1 MIIATLF
8 LAAVQL
14 PAAAPHAPY
23 WQQGVRYEIR
33 ARLDEASGVL
43 GGQQQVTYINRSPDT
58 LTTFAFHL
66 HLNAFRPG
74 SRWADA
80 DSVERRRRLFTGH
93 LRRTLIHRDQVCRTP
108 WCGAPIRHLD
118 HATAVHQDGA
128 TSLDNG
134 QGLCERCNYTKE
146 DPGWTTTT
154 QARPNELAPD
164 RSEPTELN
172 PAVHIVETPTGHR
185 YRSVPPPAIPGTQQ
199 APARARSQLHPL
211 PA

>member
-80 DSVERRRRLFTGH
+80 DSVERRRPGST
-93 LRRTLIHRDQVCRTP
+93 TSRTP
-108 WCGAPIRHLD
+108 TSPLP
-118 HATAVHQDGA
+118 TSA
-128 TSLDNG
+128 TSG
-134 QGLCERCNYTKE
+134 
-146 DPGWTTTT
+146 
-154 QARPNELAPD
+154 
-164 RSEPTELN
+164 
-172 PAVHIVETPTGHR
+172 
-185 YRSVPPPAIPGTQQ
+185 
-199 APARARSQLHPL
+199 
-211 PA
+211 